1 MSFAVRMN
9 AATLYS
15 GSWKLRAPLL
25 TPRPSLPTCM
35 LLQAELLWLDEL
47 NRLMLY
53 GTASVARPLLLSVVL

>member
-25 TPRPSLPTCM
+25 PRPSLPTCM
-35 LLQAELLWLDEL
+35 LLPELPWLHEL
-47 NRLMLY
+47 NKLMLY
-53 GTASVARPLLLSVVL
+53 GTASVARPLLLSVLL